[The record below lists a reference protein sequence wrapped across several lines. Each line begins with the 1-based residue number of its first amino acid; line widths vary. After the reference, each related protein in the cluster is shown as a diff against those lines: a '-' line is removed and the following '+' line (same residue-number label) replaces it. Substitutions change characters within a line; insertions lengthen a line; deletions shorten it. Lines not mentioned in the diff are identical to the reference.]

1 MLFEYF
7 GKHIVQ
13 ARRDLF
19 EKATRMKVFQ
29 SSDTGFL
36 TQVKANAAMETYKQE
51 LFQSHADAANRHN
64 GSSSK
69 KPKYP
74 KGKGGKGKGGGKGL
88 PLHYL

>member
-7 GKHIVQ
+7 GKHIVPP
-13 ARRDLF
+13 RRDLF
-19 EKATRMKVFQ
+19 EKATRMKVSQ
-29 SSDTGFL
+29 SSHTCFR
-36 TQVKANAAMETYKQE
+36 TQVKAAAAMETCKQE
-51 LFQSHADAANRHN
+51 LFQAHADAANRYN

-69 KPKYP
+69 KPKHP